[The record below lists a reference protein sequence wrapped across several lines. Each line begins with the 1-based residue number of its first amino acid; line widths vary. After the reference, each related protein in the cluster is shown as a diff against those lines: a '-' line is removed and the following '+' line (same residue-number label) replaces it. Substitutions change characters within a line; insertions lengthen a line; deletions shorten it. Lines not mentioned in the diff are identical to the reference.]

1 MKIGYVLRSLED
13 SGVTVYVLRLA
24 DAMRKRGHEVFLVS
38 DGGMYEPEV
47 KRLGLRHIPLPL
59 CRGLLKSYIAARK
72 LAEIVR
78 REKPDILHANWRR
91 AQMACHL
98 AERATGVPFVSTLHL
113 VGIPDNWLYRRM
125 THWGRAVIA
134 PCTEAVEY
142 LRSKFRVPQDRIAL
156 IFHGVDPDQWPV
168 VDDERRAAARAEFA
182 LPLDAPVAVCVA
194 RLEAIKGHDV
204 LLAAMAR
211 AVAER
216 PELRLLLVGA
226 GAEEANLR
234 RQATSLG
241 LDGNVQFLGWTDPH
255 QALAAADV
263 FVLASRRESFGLAPV
278 EAMMSGRAVI
288 RTDTQGAHDQI
299 EAGTTGLILP
309 IDDVAALG
317 QALADFAANRAC
329 WLEMGVNA
337 ANQAR
342 ERFLLAATGESVE
355 CIYIDI
361 INRRQPPMR

>member
-142 LRSKFRVPQDRIAL
+142 LRSKFRVPRERIAL

-288 RTDTQGAHDQI
+288 RTDTQGARDQI
-299 EAGTTGLILP
+299 RPGQTGEIIP
-309 IDDVAALG
+309 MNDVGALAAQLCDVCRHADLWRQRG
-317 QALADFAANRAC
+317 QA
-329 WLEMGVNA
+329 
-337 ANQAR
+337 AR
-342 ERFLLAATGESVE
+342 LDAMPQFSLSAMARKVE
-355 CIYIDI
+355 IIYYETASEVAIA
-361 INRRQPPMR
+361 Q